1 MIWYGK
7 IWKPFPQGCVV
18 PTLFEVGIEVLE
30 KTIVLKKTILISL
43 FYYFLPF
50 GDKLALYLNQFKI
63 HIPKNDGFQ
72 VRLEFA

>member
-1 MIWYGK
+1 M
-7 IWKPFPQGCVV
+7 
-18 PTLFEVGIEVLE
+18 E

>member
-7 IWKPFPQGCVV
+7 IWKSFPQGCVV

-63 HIPKNDGFQ
+63 HIPKNNDFQ

>member
-7 IWKPFPQGCVV
+7 IWKSFPQGRVV